1 MSRRRFRAWFV
12 IPCAALSLAL
22 AGCGGASGSASTAT
36 PKQSPVSVDVAPVQA
51 ATSITDVRGQRISV
65 ARKPERVVCLVALC
79 DDMLL
84 ELGMRPVATSSTILE
99 HPGFLGKDAAQV
111 PKIPGGFLSPDAEAI
126 VKAEPDL
133 VIGLAQTHEQLA
145 ANLKGIA
152 PLWLLAPRSWEESI
166 RYLRDLA
173 ALTDR
178 GEQAVAAEKRFREKL
193 AAAEARAPKDRTA
206 LVIYGSDK
214 NFQVDSA
221 GSIVG
226 GLLARVARYPWED
239 RGTGGHQAGGSTYSM
254 EEIITRNPD
263 VIFVETM
270 AFGPNPTPLSRQLAE
285 NPLWKRIKAVEEGRV
300 YEVNADVWG
309 KGRGTRSLGI
319 VLDDAM
325 KLLYP
330 AR

>member
-152 PLWLLAPRSWEESI
+152 PLWLLAPGPGRSRSGTCATSPRSPTGASRPWPRRSGSARSWPRPRRGRPRTGPRWSST
-166 RYLRDLA
+166 A
-173 ALTDR
+173 ATRTSRSTAPARSWVGCSR
-178 GEQAVAAEKRFREKL
+178 GWPGTRG
-193 AAAEARAPKDRTA
+193 RTA
-206 LVIYGSDK
+206 
-214 NFQVDSA
+214 A
-221 GSIVG
+221 P
-226 GLLARVARYPWED
+226 AATRRVALR
-239 RGTGGHQAGGSTYSM
+239 
-254 EEIITRNPD
+254 TRWRRSSP
-263 VIFVETM
+263 
-270 AFGPNPTPLSRQLAE
+270 A
-285 NPLWKRIKAVEEGRV
+285 
-300 YEVNADVWG
+300 
-309 KGRGTRSLGI
+309 TRT
-319 VLDDAM
+319 
-325 KLLYP
+325 
-330 AR
+330 